1 MSEATIAL
9 KAQQVEEV
17 ADKFK
22 SAASAVVVD
31 VRGLTVEQAIN
42 LRSELRS
49 EGVELKVIKNKILT
63 RAAEAAELTD
73 LNDLFVGPSAVA
85 FSNEDAIAPSRILK
99 KFADNIEALEIKGG
113 VVDGQVASVED
124 INKYAAL
131 PDRDG
136 LLSMLLST
144 LQAPVRNFAYAV
156 KAVSDAK
163 EEAAEA

>member
-31 VRGLTVEQAIN
+31 VRGLTVEQANN

-63 RAAEAAELTD
+63 DRK
-73 LNDLFVGPSAVA
+73 S
-85 FSNEDAIAPSRILK
+85 
-99 KFADNIEALEIKGG
+99 
-113 VVDGQVASVED
+113 VV
-124 INKYAAL
+124 
-131 PDRDG
+131 
-136 LLSMLLST
+136 
-144 LQAPVRNFAYAV
+144 
-156 KAVSDAK
+156 
-163 EEAAEA
+163 

>member
-9 KAQQVEEV
+9 KAQQVSEV

-31 VRGLTVEQAIN
+31 VRGLTVEQANN

-63 RAAEAAELTD
+63 RAVEAADLTD

-113 VVDGQVASVED
+113 VVASVED

>member
-31 VRGLTVEQAIN
+31 VRGLTVEQANN

-85 FSNEDAIAPSRILK
+85 FSNEDAIAPSRLLK
-99 KFADNIEALEIKGG
+99 
-113 VVDGQVASVED
+113 
-124 INKYAAL
+124 
-131 PDRDG
+131 
-136 LLSMLLST
+136 
-144 LQAPVRNFAYAV
+144 
-156 KAVSDAK
+156 
-163 EEAAEA
+163 

>member
-31 VRGLTVEQAIN
+31 VRGLTVEQANN

-85 FSNEDAIAPSRILK
+85 L
-99 KFADNIEALEIKGG
+99 
-113 VVDGQVASVED
+113 
-124 INKYAAL
+124 
-131 PDRDG
+131 
-136 LLSMLLST
+136 
-144 LQAPVRNFAYAV
+144 
-156 KAVSDAK
+156 
-163 EEAAEA
+163 

>member
-31 VRGLTVEQAIN
+31 VRGLTVEQANN

-49 EGVELKVIKNKILT
+49 EGVELKVIKIWT